1 MNDRDLLKQ
10 ALENCRLLAAKHRN
24 EEWAKHILRFCE
36 EAGVRPTALRD
47 RLAQPLKPCQT
58 GAQCVSNKCPQCE
71 VPQQDGECPH
81 CDGSG
86 CVACDAR
93 HLPEQEPVAWKD
105 RIYGNLHHQ
114 DFGNSIP
121 LYTAPPRREWVG
133 LTDVER
139 IDLCVISEA
148 VSAHSL
154 IGMVEAKLK
163 EKNA

>member
-1 MNDRDLLKQ
+1 MTDRELMQIALKY
-10 ALENCRLLAAKHRN
+10 LEESDNYLGSLDHSKPIA
-24 EEWAKHILRFCE
+24 
-36 EAGVRPTALRD
+36 ALRN
-47 RLAQPLKPCQT
+47 RLAQP
-58 GAQCVSNKCPQCE
+58 E
-71 VPQQDGECPH
+71 QDGVCRY

-93 HLPEQEPVAWKD
+93 CL
-105 RIYGNLHHQ
+105 
-114 DFGNSIP
+114 
-121 LYTAPPRREWVG
+121 PRREWVG